1 MFLQNPDNSDYTRPM
16 LKVALVLA
24 VFLGGYLLGRSSFN
38 EVSRQLVASDFER
51 AALDEQNRE
60 ISAELNTLVQ
70 EKFSNQETINHLKVS
85 LADIRVERSRENEEL
100 KLYRNLSKGGENITG
115 LAINPVTLIQ
125 TEEGEHRLLM
135 TLTQPRARRRVTGKL
150 ELSVKGTDSQGK
162 AGEVAIQELLGN
174 HPDDASFMATSQM
187 DAKPGSATVPEFDFR
202 YFQRFRFSVT
212 LPDGFN
218 PEHVQITANPAKR
231 HQPAVRKVSRSIPW
245 KVATSVNWAATKY

>member
-1 MFLQNPDNSDYTRPM
+1 
-16 LKVALVLA
+16 
-24 VFLGGYLLGRSSFN
+24 
-38 EVSRQLVASDFER
+38 
-51 AALDEQNRE
+51 
-60 ISAELNTLVQ
+60 LVQ

-100 KLYRNLSKGGENITG
+100 KLYRNL
-115 LAINPVTLIQ
+115 TLIQ